1 MKNYRLPLTLVLG
14 LSLSLGLPACK
25 SFLDAPPQGQQTTIN
40 YYTTADECKAAI
52 MGCYA
57 LADQDDWWK
66 IDRTRMFGD
75 AGSDDAWKGNA
86 IAGDQRE
93 FGDFARFFW
102 LPNNE
107 WFDNR
112 YTHIYQSIGNCNA
125 ALEGIAKAPIDA
137 AVQAQ
142 LMGEAKFIRAYN
154 YFELVKGY
162 GGVPLV
168 LTTVSPSESLSI
180 PRASTAECYA
190 QIIKDFQDAAAALPE
205 RNARL
210 SSDKGRATKG
220 AANAYLAKA
229 YLYTEQWAKAQQ
241 AAETVISSV
250 QYSLL
255 DDFSKVWSVSN
266 PNSSESIF
274 ELNYNA
280 DQTFNLGTSLTVV
293 MRSRA
298 DGGWGFDT
306 PSSNLEQAFLKENDP
321 RRMWTIIKQGDN
333 VGPKTASFDYSN
345 YDTKLSE
352 NESGRIS
359 RKMFLQL
366 AERPANEENHSPL
379 NRIELRYADLLLMHA
394 EASSKLGQDSKALTS
409 LNLVRARANR
419 LQPGTVLP
427 RTSAGTQLLNDIWL
441 ERRLELAMEG
451 HRYYDLVRQHRLVAV
466 MQAFNAAQLTSTDP
480 YDKGKVKDQIS
491 DKNNLFPIPTP
502 QIQLSGGT
510 VTQNPGY

>member
-1 MKNYRLPLTLVLG
+1 MKKYCLYVSLALG
-14 LSLSLGLPACK
+14 LSLQGCQDFLTQLPN
-25 SFLDAPPQGQQTTIN
+25 GQQTTAN
-40 YYTTADECKAAI
+40 FYTNAAECKAAV

-57 LADQDDWWK
+57 LSDQDDWWK
-66 IDRTRMFGD
+66 LDRSRMFGD

-112 YTHIYQSIGNCNA
+112 YTFLYQAIGNCNA
-125 ALEGIAKAPIDA
+125 ALVGIGNSPIDA
-137 AVQAQ
+137 TTKQQ
-142 LMGEAKFIRAYN
+142 LLGEVKFIRAYN

-168 LTTVSPSESLSI
+168 TAPVAPSDAVSI
-180 PRASTAECYA
+180 PRASATDVYA
-190 QIIKDFQDAAAALPE
+190 QIIKDLQEAAAALPE
-205 RNARL
+205 KSAQA
-210 SSDKGRATKG
+210 SGDVGRATKG
-220 AANAYLAKA
+220 AANGYLAKA
-229 YLYTEQWAKAQQ
+229 YLFTEQWALCQQ
-241 AAETVISSV
+241 AAETVINSS
-250 QYSLL
+250 QYSLG
-255 DDFSKVWSVSN
+255 DFDKVWSVSN
-266 PNSSESIF
+266 PNGVESLF
-274 ELNYNA
+274 EINYNA
-280 DQTFNLGTSLTVV
+280 NQTFNLGTYLTVV

-298 DGGWGFDT
+298 DNGWGFNT
-306 PSSNLEQAFLKENDP
+306 PSSNLENAFKAENDP
-321 RRMWTIIKQGDN
+321 RLKWTIIKQGDN
-333 VGPKTASFDYSN
+333 VGPKTATFDYSN
-345 YDTKLSE
+345 YDTKPSE

-366 AERPANEENHSPL
+366 ADRPANEGNHSPL

-394 EASSKLGQDSKALTS
+394 EASSKLGQDAKALVS

-419 LQPGTVLP
+419 LSPGTVLP
-427 RTSAGTQLLNDIWL
+427 RASAGAALLDHIWL

-451 HRYYDLVRQHRLVAV
+451 HRYYDLVRQKRLVAV
-466 MQAFNAAQLTSTDP
+466 ITAFNASQLTNTDP

-502 QIQLSGGT
+502 QIQLSGGN

>member
-1 MKNYRLPLTLVLG
+1 MKTSNRIFTLVLG
-14 LSLSLGLPACK
+14 LSLSLATQSCK
-25 SFLDAPPQGQQTTIN
+25 DFLDVAPQGQQTTDN
-40 YYTTADECKAAI
+40 YYTTADECKAAV

-57 LADQDDWWK
+57 LADQDGWWK

-125 ALEGIAKAPIDA
+125 ALVGIAKAPIDPT
-137 AVQAQ
+137 VQQQ
-142 LMGEAKFIRAYN
+142 LIGEVKFLRAYN

-168 LTTVSPSESLSI
+168 LTPVSPSESMAI
-180 PRASTAECYA
+180 GRASAAECYA
-190 QIIKDFQDAAAALPE
+190 QIVKDLQEAAAALPE
-205 RNARL
+205 KGARA
-210 SSDKGRATKG
+210 SADKGRATKG

-229 YLYTEQWAKAQQ
+229 YLYTEQWALAQQ
-241 AAETVISSV
+241 AAETVINSG
-250 QYSLL
+250 QYNLNDS
-255 DDFSKVWSVSN
+255 FSNVWSVSN
-266 PNSSESIF
+266 PNGNESIF
-274 ELNYNA
+274 ELNYNSN
-280 DQTFNLGTSLTVV
+280 QTFGLGTALTVV

-298 DGGWGFDT
+298 DGGWGFNT
-306 PSSNLEQAFLKENDP
+306 PSSNLEQAFGNDP
-321 RRMWTIIKQGDN
+321 RRQWTIIKQGDN
-333 VGPKTASFDYSN
+333 VGAKTASFDYSN
-345 YDTKLSE
+345 YDTKPTE

-359 RKMFLQL
+359 RKMFLAL
-366 AERPANEENHSPL
+366 ADRPANELDHSPL

-394 EASSKLGQDSKALTS
+394 EASNKLGQDAKALTS

-419 LQPGTVLP
+419 LSPGTVLP
-427 RTSAGTQLLNDIWL
+427 RTSTGAQLLNDIWL

-466 MQAFNAAQLTSTDP
+466 MQAFNASQLTSTDP
-480 YDKGKVKDQIS
+480 YDKGLVKDQIS
-491 DKNNLFPIPTP
+491 ATNNLFPIPTP
-502 QIQLSGGT
+502 QIQLSGGM

>member
-1 MKNYRLPLTLVLG
+1 MKKPFLYLTLALG
-14 LSLSLGLPACK
+14 LALQSCEDFLTQLPN
-25 SFLDAPPQGQQTTIN
+25 GQQTTAN
-40 YYTTADECKAAI
+40 FYTNADECKAAV

-57 LADQDDWWK
+57 LTDQDDWWK

-112 YTHIYQSIGNCNA
+112 YTFIYQAIGNCNA
-125 ALEGIAKAPIDA
+125 ALVGIEKAPIDNTLK
-137 AVQAQ
+137 QQ
-142 LMGEAKFIRAYN
+142 LLGEVKFIRAYN

-168 LTTVSPSESLSI
+168 LAPLAPSEALAI
-180 PRASTAECYA
+180 PRASTADCYT
-190 QIIKDFQDAAAALPE
+190 QIIKDLKEAAAVLPE
-205 RNARL
+205 KSARP
-210 SSDKGRATKG
+210 SSEKGRATKG
-220 AANAYLAKA
+220 AANGYLAKA
-229 YLYTEQWAKAQQ
+229 YLFTEQWAAAQQ
-241 AAETVISSV
+241 AAETVIASNEYNLSGA
-250 QYSLL
+250 
-255 DDFSKVWSVSN
+255 FSNVWNVNN
-266 PNSSESIF
+266 PNGPESMF

-280 DQTFNLGTSLTVV
+280 NQTFNLGTDLTVV

-298 DGGWGFDT
+298 DGGWGFNT
-306 PSSNLEQAFLKENDP
+306 PTSNLEKAFGNDP
-321 RRMWTIIKQGDN
+321 RRQWTIIKQGDN
-333 VGPKTASFDYSN
+333 VGPKTSGFDYSS
-345 YDTKLSE
+345 YDTKPSE

-359 RKMFLQL
+359 RKMFVAL
-366 AERPANEENHSPL
+366 ADRPANERGHAPL

-394 EASSKLGQDSKALTS
+394 EASNKLGQDNKALPS
-409 LNLVRARANR
+409 LNLVRERANR

-427 RTSAGTQLLNDIWL
+427 RSSSGAQLLSDIWL

-451 HRYYDLVRQHRLVAV
+451 HRYYDLVRQKRLVAV
-466 MQAFNAAQLTSTDP
+466 MQQFNADQLTSTDP

-491 DKNNLFPIPTP
+491 EKNNRFPIPTP
-502 QIQLSGGT
+502 QIQLSGG
-510 VTQNPGY
+510 VVKQNDGY

>member
-1 MKNYRLPLTLVLG
+1 MKTFPRIFTLALG
-14 LSLSLGLPACK
+14 LSLSLGVQSCK
-25 SFLDAPPQGQQTTIN
+25 TFLDVSPQGQQTTDN
-40 YYTTADECKAAI
+40 YYTTADECKAAV

-57 LADQDDWWK
+57 LADQDGWWK

-75 AGSDDAWKGNA
+75 AGSDDAWKGNS

-125 ALEGIAKAPIDA
+125 ALVGIDKAPIDA
-137 AVQAQ
+137 TVKQQ
-142 LMGEAKFIRAYN
+142 LLGEVKFIRAYN
-154 YFELVKGY
+154 YFELVKGF

-168 LTTVSPSESLSI
+168 LTPVSPSESLTI
-180 PRASTAECYA
+180 KRASAADCYA
-190 QIIKDFQDAAAALPE
+190 QIIKDFQDAAAVLPE
-205 RNARL
+205 KNARA
-210 SSDKGRATKG
+210 STDKGRATKG

-229 YLYTEQWAKAQQ
+229 YLFTEQWSLAQQ
-241 AAETVISSV
+241 AAETVINSG
-250 QYSLL
+250 QYSLG
-255 DDFSKVWSVSN
+255 DFNNVWSVNN
-266 PNSSESIF
+266 PNGVESVF

-280 DQTFNLGTSLTVV
+280 DQTFGLGTALTVV

-298 DGGWGFDT
+298 DGGWGFNT
-306 PSSNLEQAFLKENDP
+306 PSSNLEQAFGNDP
-321 RRMWTIIKQGDN
+321 RRQWTIIKQGDN

-345 YDTKLSE
+345 YDTKPSE

-366 AERPANEENHSPL
+366 ADRPANELDHSPL

-394 EASSKLGQDSKALTS
+394 EASNKLGQDAKALTS

-419 LQPGTVLP
+419 LSPGTVLP
-427 RTSAGTQLLNDIWL
+427 RTSAGAQLLSDIWL

-451 HRYYDLVRQHRLVAV
+451 HRYYDLVRQKRLVEV
-466 MQAFNAAQLTSTDP
+466 MKAFNAAQLTSTDP

-491 DKNNLFPIPTP
+491 ATNNLFPIPTP

>member
-1 MKNYRLPLTLVLG
+1 MKNIRLTLALMMGLG
-14 LSLSLGLPACK
+14 LSLQSCK
-25 SFLDAPPQGQQTTIN
+25 DFLDEPPQGQQNVNN
-40 YYTTADECKAAI
+40 YYSSADECKAAV

-57 LADQDDWWK
+57 TADQDDWWK

-125 ALEGIAKAPIDA
+125 ALVGIAKAPIDGTLK
-137 AVQAQ
+137 AQ
-142 LMGEAKFIRAYN
+142 LLGEVKFIRAYN

-162 GGVPLV
+162 GGVPLT
-168 LTTVSPSESLSI
+168 LTPIAPSDALALK
-180 PRASTAECYA
+180 RSTAAEVYA
-190 QIIKDFQDAAAALPE
+190 QIITDLTEAAAALPE
-205 RNARL
+205 RNARATVDL
-210 SSDKGRATKG
+210 GRATKG
-220 AANAYLAKA
+220 SANAYLAKA
-229 YLYTEQWAKAQQ
+229 YLFTEQWALAQT
-241 AAETVISSV
+241 AAETVMNSN
-250 QYSLL
+250 QYNLSGA
-255 DDFSKVWSVSN
+255 FSNIWNVSN
-266 PNSSESIF
+266 PNGPESIF
-274 ELNYNA
+274 ELNYSP
-280 DQTFNLGTSLTVV
+280 DQTFNLGSALTVV

-298 DGGWGFDT
+298 DGGWGFNT
-306 PSSNLEQAFLKENDP
+306 PTSNLEQAFGNDP
-321 RRMWTIIKQGDN
+321 RRQWTIIKQGDN
-333 VGPKTASFDYSN
+333 VGANTSGFNYSN
-345 YDTKLSE
+345 YDTKPSE
-352 NESGRIS
+352 NESGRTS
-359 RKMFLQL
+359 RKMFLPL
-366 AERPANEENHSPL
+366 ADRPANEREHAPL

-394 EASSKLGQDSKALTS
+394 EASYRLGQEPKALES

-427 RTSAGTQLLNDIWL
+427 RTSSGAALLDHIWL

-451 HRYYDLVRQHRLVAV
+451 HRYYDLVRQKRLVAV
-466 MQAFNAAQLTSTDP
+466 MQEFNRTQLLSTDP
-480 YDKGKVKDQIS
+480 YDRGKVKDQIS

-502 QIQLSGGT
+502 QIQLSGGN

>member
-1 MKNYRLPLTLVLG
+1 MKKANLFLTLTLG
-14 LSLSLGLPACK
+14 LSLGLQSCDK
-25 SFLDAPPQGQQTTIN
+25 FLDVSPQGQQTTDN
-40 YYTTADECKAAI
+40 YYTNADECKAAV

-57 LADQDDWWK
+57 LSDQDDWWK

-112 YTHIYQSIGNCNA
+112 YTHIYQAIGNCNA
-125 ALEGIAKAPIDA
+125 ALVGIDKAPIDA
-137 AVQAQ
+137 TLKQQ
-142 LMGEAKFIRAYN
+142 LIGETKFIRAYN

-168 LTTVSPSESLSI
+168 LKPVSPAESLTI
-180 PRASTAECYA
+180 PRSSAAECYA
-190 QIIKDFQDAAAALPE
+190 QIVKDFQDAAAALPE
-205 RNARL
+205 KNARI
-210 SSDKGRATKG
+210 SADKGRATKG

-229 YLYTEQWAKAQQ
+229 YLYTEQWALAQA
-241 AAETVISSV
+241 AAETVINSN
-250 QYSLL
+250 QYDLSGA
-255 DDFSKVWSVSN
+255 FSNIWNVNN
-266 PNSSESIF
+266 PNGSESIF

-280 DQTFNLGTSLTVV
+280 NQTFNLGTYLTVV

-298 DGGWGFDT
+298 DGGWGFNT
-306 PSSNLEQAFLKENDP
+306 PSSNLEQAFGTDP
-321 RRMWTIIKQGDN
+321 RRQWTIIKQGDN
-333 VGPKTASFDYSN
+333 VGPRTANFDYSN
-345 YDTKLSE
+345 YDTKPSE

-359 RKMFLQL
+359 RKMFLPL
-366 AERPANEENHSPL
+366 ADRPANEGNHAAL

-394 EASSKLGQDSKALTS
+394 EASNKLGQDSKALTS

-419 LQPGTVLP
+419 LSPGTVLP
-427 RTSAGTQLLNDIWL
+427 RTSSGTQLLNDIWL

-466 MQAFNAAQLTSTDP
+466 IQAFNAAQLTSTDP
-480 YDKGKVKDQIS
+480 YDRGKVKDQIS
-491 DKNNLFPIPTP
+491 ATNNLFPIPTT
-502 QIQLSGGT
+502 QLQLSGGV

>member
-1 MKNYRLPLTLVLG
+1 MKKSHLIFTLALG
-14 LSLSLGLPACK
+14 LSLGLQSCK
-25 SFLDAPPQGQQTTIN
+25 DFLDEPPQGQQTTDN
-40 YYTTADECKAAI
+40 YYTNADECKAAV

-57 LADQDDWWK
+57 LADQSDWWQ

-125 ALEGIAKAPIDA
+125 ALVGIEKAPIDA
-137 AVQAQ
+137 ALKQQ
-142 LMGEAKFIRAYN
+142 LLGETKFIRAYN

-168 LTTVSPSESLSI
+168 LKPVSPSESVAI
-180 PRASTAECYA
+180 PRASAAECYA
-190 QIIKDFQDAAAALPE
+190 QIIQDLKDAAAALPE
-205 RNARL
+205 KNARIPG
-210 SSDKGRATKG
+210 DKGRATKG

-229 YLYTEQWAKAQQ
+229 YLYTEQWAPAQQ
-241 AAETVISSV
+241 AAELVIGSN
-250 QYSLL
+250 QYNLSGE
-255 DDFSKVWSVSN
+255 FSNIWNVNN
-266 PNSSESIF
+266 PNGPESIF

-280 DQTFNLGTSLTVV
+280 DQTFNLGTYLTVV
-293 MRSRA
+293 MRSRS
-298 DGGWGFDT
+298 DGGWGFNT
-306 PSSNLEQAFLKENDP
+306 PTSNLEQAFVRENDP
-321 RRMWTIIKQGDN
+321 RLKWTIIKQGDN
-333 VGPKTASFDYSN
+333 VGPKTASFDYSS

-359 RKMFLQL
+359 RKMFLPL
-366 AERPANEENHSPL
+366 ADRPANEGNHSPL
-379 NRIELRYADLLLMHA
+379 NRIELRYADLLLIHA
-394 EASSKLGQDSKALTS
+394 EASSKLGQDAKALAS

-419 LQPGTVLP
+419 LQPGTVPP
-427 RTSAGTQLLNDIWL
+427 RASSGAQLLSDIWL

-451 HRYYDLVRQHRLVAV
+451 HRYYDLVRQKRLVAV
-466 MQAFNAAQLTSTDP
+466 MQAFNASQLTSTDP

-491 DKNNLFPIPTP
+491 DKNNLFPIPTN

>member
-1 MKNYRLPLTLVLG
+1 MKKYSFLLTLVLG
-14 LSLSLGLPACK
+14 LGLQSCK
-25 SFLDAPPQGQQTTIN
+25 DFLNEPPRGQQTVDN
-40 YYTTADECKAAI
+40 YFNTADECKAAV
-52 MGCYA
+52 MGCYSTT
-57 LADQDDWWK
+57 DQDDWWK

-75 AGSDDAWKGNA
+75 AGSDDAWKGNS

-112 YTHIYQSIGNCNA
+112 YTHIYQAIGNCNA
-125 ALEGIAKAPIDA
+125 ALVGIAKAPIDGEL
-137 AVQAQ
+137 QKQ
-142 LMGEAKFIRAYN
+142 LLGEVKFIRAYN

-168 LTTVSPSESLSI
+168 LAPVSPSESLTL
-180 PRASTAECYA
+180 RRNTAEECYA
-190 QIIKDFQDAAAALPE
+190 QIITDLKEAAAALPE
-205 RNARL
+205 KGAQPAGDR
-210 SSDKGRATKG
+210 GRATKG

-229 YLYTEQWAKAQQ
+229 YLYTEKWAEAQQ
-241 AAETVISSV
+241 YAEIVINSA
-250 QYSLL
+250 QYNLN
-255 DDFSKVWSVSN
+255 DDFSRVWN
-266 PNSSESIF
+266 ANNANGNESIF

-280 DQTFNLGTSLTVV
+280 NQTFNLGTYLTVV

-298 DGGWGFDT
+298 DGGWGFNT
-306 PSSNLEQAFLKENDP
+306 PSSNLEQAFVRENDP
-321 RRMWTIIKQGDN
+321 RLKWTIIKQGDS
-333 VGPKTASFDYSN
+333 VDVKTPGFDYSK

-366 AERPANEENHSPL
+366 KDRPANEGNHSPL

-394 EASSKLGQDSKALTS
+394 EASYRLGQEGKARTS

-419 LQPGTVLP
+419 LKPGTVLP
-427 RTSAGTQLLNDIWL
+427 RTSTGPALLDHIWL

-466 MQAFNAAQLTSTDP
+466 ITAFNAYNLTSTDP

-491 DKNNLFPIPTP
+491 EKNNLFPIPTP
-502 QIQLSGGT
+502 QIQLSGGN
-510 VTQNPGY
+510 VEQNPGY